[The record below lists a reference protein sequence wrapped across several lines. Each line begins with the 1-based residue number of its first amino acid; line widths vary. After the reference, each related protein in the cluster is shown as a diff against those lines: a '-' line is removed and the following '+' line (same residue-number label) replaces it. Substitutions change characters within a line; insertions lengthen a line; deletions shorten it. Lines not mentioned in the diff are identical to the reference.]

1 VVYLYEN
8 NTFVENA
15 DFSDLAQN
23 YCGFF
28 DVDKAKKQI
37 HVMTKSGCC
46 WHQYS
51 DFIIKN
57 GSPFL
62 LKQSEEQ
69 LDASGLYFETEVKEW
84 KNRYINYKYKTI
96 DTDIVSKY
104 ILLSYTLENN
114 KKMYLIK
121 TETNHLYYFFTKKTE
136 ILNFFTVMY
145 FLFKKK
151 IRFLLKW

>member
-1 VVYLYEN
+1 
-8 NTFVENA
+8 
-15 DFSDLAQN
+15 
-23 YCGFF
+23 
-28 DVDKAKKQI
+28 
-37 HVMTKSGCC
+37 MTKSGCC

-84 KNRYINYKYKTI
+84 KNRYITYKYKTI
-96 DTDIVSKY
+96 HTDIISKY